1 MGTLALR
8 NLKVFFRDRAAVIMS
23 FFSAFVM
30 IALYAL
36 FLGDLLASSDLPD
49 SDKIV
54 TSWLIAGL
62 IATESMTGTLGA
74 LGTMVDD
81 RASGIE
87 RDFLVSPLRRSA
99 LAGGYA
105 LSAFVIGMILS
116 LVILVLG
123 EIYIVASG
131 GEVLAW
137 DKMLQVIF
145 GIMLSVAS
153 SGAIVFFI
161 TSLLRTLNA
170 YSTVSL
176 IIGVLIGFVSGIYIP
191 IGQLSDEIG
200 MVIKVFPVSYSAS
213 YFRILMTEAPI
224 NTALAG
230 APEEMGRE
238 LRETL
243 GVYYNFDG
251 TLTDMTTAVIV
262 MVITAVV
269 FFVLTWMQFSLRRKS
284 NT

>member
-1 MGTLALR
+1 MGALAYR
-8 NLKVFFRDRAAVIMS
+8 NLKVFFRDRASVVMS

-36 FLGDLLASSDLPD
+36 FLGDLLSDSDLPG
-49 SDKIV
+49 SEKIV

-74 LGTMVDD
+74 LGTMVED
-81 RASGIE
+81 RANGIE

-105 LSAFVIGMILS
+105 ISAFVIGTILS

-123 EIYIVASG
+123 EIYIAASG
-131 GEVLAW
+131 GEVLPA
-137 DKMLQVIF
+137 DKMVQVIC
-145 GIMLSVAS
+145 GILLSVAS

-161 TSLLRTLNA
+161 TSLLKTLNA
-170 YSTVSL
+170 YSMVSL
-176 IIGVLIGFVSGIYIP
+176 IVGVLIGFLSGVYIP
-191 IGQLSDEIG
+191 VGQLSDEIG
-200 MVIKVFPVSYSAS
+200 MVVKVFPVSYAAS

-224 NTALAG
+224 DAALSG
-230 APEEMGRE
+230 APAEMAEE

-251 TLTDMTTAVIV
+251 VYTTWETAVIV
-262 MVITAVV
+262 MLITAVV
-269 FFVLTWMQFSLRRKS
+269 FFVLTWIHFSMRKKS
-284 NT
+284 L

>member
-1 MGTLALR
+1 MGALAAR

-30 IALYAL
+30 VALYAL
-36 FLGDLLASSDLPD
+36 FLGDLMASSDIPD

-54 TSWLIAGL
+54 TSWLISGL

-74 LGTMVDD
+74 LGTMVED
-81 RASGIE
+81 RSSGVE

-105 LSAFVIGMILS
+105 IAAFVIGMILS

-131 GEVLAW
+131 GE
-137 DKMLQVIF
+137 MLGAGEMLKVIL

-161 TSLLRTLNA
+161 TSFMKTLNA

-176 IIGVLIGFVSGIYIP
+176 IVGVLIGFVSGIYLP
-191 IGQLSDEIG
+191 VGQL
-200 MVIKVFPVSYSAS
+200 
-213 YFRILMTEAPI
+213 MTKTPI
-224 NTALAG
+224 DNALAG
-230 APEEMGRE
+230 APDTIIQE
-238 LRETL
+238 LREEL
-243 GVYYNFDG
+243 GVYYSFDG
-251 TLTDMTTAVIV
+251 THTTIETAVIV
-262 MVITAVV
+262 MALTAAV
-269 FFVLTWMQFSLRRKS
+269 FFILTCIRFRMRRQS
-284 NT
+284 N